1 MSIYDQFSENELEV
15 LLARARRLAGAAAT
29 IQDRSAQ
36 DVALL
41 VSIRKETY
49 ALPLVSLTAVYQDLP
64 VVAVPCA
71 PAHIAGITNIRGRV
85 IPVVDLAALLGV
97 PGEVS
102 SEGSALVVMSTEEMT
117 LAFRVDA
124 IGDVLPLVENDLT
137 PIPTT
142 FGLTKS
148 DYLQGVLPNGTVL
161 LNVGAVLQDPAL
173 TVDETVN

>member
-1 MSIYDQFSENELEV
+1 
-15 LLARARRLAGAAAT
+15 
-29 IQDRSAQ
+29 
-36 DVALL
+36 
-41 VSIRKETY
+41 
-49 ALPLVSLTAVYQDLP
+49 

-71 PAHIAGITNIRGRV
+71 PSHIAGITNIRGRV

-124 IGDVLPLVENDLT
+124 IGDVLPLVENELT